1 MEYWLG
7 VATLVGIYMIAVLD
21 VSILCGFTGM
31 FSMGHAGFMAI
42 GAYTSALLTKNFDM
56 PVFLGVIAG
65 MVTSSVI
72 GAIISY
78 PTLKLRDDYFIIV
91 TLGIGEAIK
100 LIIQNAA
107 SITGGARGLA
117 DIPKGSNFVNV
128 WIIVV
133 ITVIVLKSFI
143 NSRHGR
149 NCVAVREEELAAQ
162 SVGINVFQYKM
173 EAMVISCALCGCAG
187 ALLGHYMHY
196 LQPNMFTMVKSDELV
211 IMVILGGRGSLT
223 GTILAGL
230 LMLPLPELL
239 RFGSAE
245 QWRMVLYGFLVVI
258 VILFRPAGIMGTR
271 ELTMNDLKS
280 LVGWVKGKF
289 SKNSLKISRKE

>member
-7 VATLVGIYMIAVLD
+7 VATLVGIYMIAVLG

-42 GAYTSALLTKNFDM
+42 GAYTSALLTKTFDI
-56 PVFLGVIAG
+56 PIFVGVLAG
-65 MVTSSVI
+65 MLAASVI
-72 GAIISY
+72 GMVISY

-100 LIIQNAA
+100 LIIQNAT

-117 DIPKGSNFVNV
+117 DIPKGPNAFHV
-128 WIIVV
+128 WLLVV
-133 ITVIVLKSFI
+133 ITVITLKSFI
-143 NSRHGR
+143 HSRHGR
-149 NCVAVREEELAAQ
+149 NCIAVREEELAAQ
-162 SVGINVFQYKM
+162 SVGINVFRYKM
-173 EAMVISCALCGCAG
+173 EAMIISCALCGLSG
-187 ALLGHYMHY
+187 GLLGHYMHY

-239 RFGSAE
+239 RFGGAE
-245 QWRMVLYGFLVVI
+245 EWRMVLYGFLVVM
-258 VILFRPAGIMGTR
+258 VILFRPSGIMGTR
-271 ELTMNDLKS
+271 ELTLQDVKS
-280 LVGWVKGKF
+280 LLRRLKGKSVKGTKGMV
-289 SKNSLKISRKE
+289 RKE

>member
-7 VATLVGIYMIAVLD
+7 VATLVGIYMIAVLG

-31 FSMGHAGFMAI
+31 FSMGHAGFMAV
-42 GAYTSALLTKNFDM
+42 GAYTSALLTKNFGL
-56 PVFLGVIAG
+56 PVFAGVLAG
-65 MVTSSVI
+65 ILAASLV
-72 GAIISY
+72 GAVVSY

-100 LIIQNAA
+100 LIIQNATG
-107 SITGGARGLA
+107 ITGGARG
-117 DIPKGSNFVNV
+117 
-128 WIIVV
+128 
-133 ITVIVLKSFI
+133 LKSFI

-162 SVGINVFQYKM
+162 SVGINVFHYKM
-173 EAMVISCALCGCAG
+173 EAMVISCALCGLSG

-239 RFGSAE
+239 RFGGAE
-245 QWRMVLYGFLVVI
+245 QWRMVLYGFLVVV
-258 VILFRPAGIMGTR
+258 VILFRPSGLMGTK
-271 ELTMNDLKS
+271 ELT
-280 LVGWVKGKF
+280 VKEMKAFFGRIKRRAGKAA
-289 SKNSLKISRKE
+289 